1 MPIVEALGNKNL
13 KVEHWTEI
21 KTIIGLPSDYPMEDK
36 HFNLGEL
43 IGFGVAQHQEAIIN
57 VSVTAT

>member
-43 IGFGVAQHQEAIIN
+43 IGFGVA
-57 VSVTAT
+57 